1 MSTFRDLRD
10 LINVS
15 RLTYRESDDEESDQS
30 SLNPYNFDCIT
41 PRVSGGIEYNYNS
54 IGNSSRTSSSS
65 GGGFNKYDPVSKKT
79 YPNNRTAPSISH
91 SLPIN
96 KLKQSNS
103 SSSMIKASH
112 NNENRESM
120 LLDRNSKPNI
130 SFSKYKKPLP
140 PLNHI
145 KNKETEKAD
154 IDQEPEEEINIDN
167 TQNTRSSLMRKR
179 LLKIENLDEI
189 EQINKDDSDNLNKRE
204 GNFDDLLTYIDAS
217 VVSEWLNR
225 ANRSLKKMS
234 TWHRDNNRLFNDSNN
249 NSLNYLKYES
259 FIQFA
264 NFWLGYSE
272 MAKLNEKQRRNLI
285 EMEYSIICDEVM
297 QAFQVGLD
305 SQQISVRDVHELLKA
320 VFKEYPLQLLSFR
333 GPYLVLDFIDIL
345 SSDRQ
350 NDYKNLLSDVKCRT
364 INKQYAQW
372 LLSIRSFAL
381 INMCYSFIKFYK
393 KTVESDLVN
402 QSISLNKNGDNMLNE
417 LDGRLSS
424 LSISINNENKIKN
437 SNIDLSS
444 SSSSSSISS
453 SRSSTSLSSSNTV
466 NSANNNSK
474 RLIKSAIKNNKNNE
488 DQTKFSAISKQLK
501 YDYYLKAVFK

>member
-15 RLTYRESDDEESDQS
+15 RLTYRDSDDDESNES
-30 SLNPYNFDCIT
+30 NLNQYNFENIT
-41 PRVSGGIEYNYNS
+41 PRVSGGVESNYSS
-54 IGNSSRTSSSS
+54 ISSSSRTSIS
-65 GGGFNKYDPVSKKT
+65 GGSAGYNKYDPVSKKLN
-79 YPNNRTAPSISH
+79 PNNRAVPNISY
-91 SLPIN
+91 SMPVQ

-103 SSSMIKASH
+103 PSSMILSS
-112 NNENRESM
+112 NNENRGSI
-120 LLDRNSKPNI
+120 LLDRNSKLSI
-130 SFSKYKKPLP
+130 SFSKYRKPLP
-140 PLNHI
+140 PLNS
-145 KNKETEKAD
+145 NKDKEDKSD
-154 IDQEPEEEINIDN
+154 FDQEPDEEEMKIDN
-167 TQNTRSSLMRKR
+167 TPNTRSSLMRKK

-189 EQINKDDSDNLNKRE
+189 ESINKEENDPLNKRE

-234 TWHRDNNRLFNDSNN
+234 TWHRDNNRIFNDSNN
-249 NSLNYLKYES
+249 NKNNFLNYES

-264 NFWLGYSE
+264 NFWLGYSNT
-272 MAKLNEKQRRNLI
+272 ANLSEKQRRSLI

-333 GPYLVLDFIDIL
+333 GPYLILDFIDIL

-381 INMCYSFIKFYK
+381 INMCYSIIKFYK
-393 KTVESDLVN
+393 KTVESDFVN
-402 QSISLNKNGDNMLNE
+402 QSINLMKNGDSMLNE

-424 LSISINNENKIKN
+424 LSITMNNENMKKD
-437 SNIDLSS
+437 SNLNMSS

-453 SRSSTSLSSSNTV
+453 SRSSTASLSSTNTV
-466 NSANNNSK
+466 NSANK
-474 RLIKSAIKNNKNNE
+474 RLIKSAIKNSE
-488 DQTKFSAISKQLK
+488 DKKFSFISNQLK
-501 YDYYLKAVFK
+501 YDFYKKAVFK